1 VPEDGPGVEK
11 LLREEGV
18 TGLYFCLFLLHVCFF
33 LLSSLHCHPTKKEL
47 LVPFFVTCSLHN
59 RDVRGRDARPAQ
71 GAARG
76 RARQD
81 GKDGKK
87 KTERAKLVDKKKG
100 SAEKTV

>member
-1 VPEDGPGVEK
+1 MPEDGPGVEK

-18 TGLYFCLFLLHVCFF
+18 TGLFF
-33 LLSSLHCHPTKKEL
+33 VSFSFTFVFFSSSLHCHPTKKEL
-47 LVPFFVTCSLHN
+47 SVTFFVTCSLHN

-100 SAEKTV
+100 SADKTV